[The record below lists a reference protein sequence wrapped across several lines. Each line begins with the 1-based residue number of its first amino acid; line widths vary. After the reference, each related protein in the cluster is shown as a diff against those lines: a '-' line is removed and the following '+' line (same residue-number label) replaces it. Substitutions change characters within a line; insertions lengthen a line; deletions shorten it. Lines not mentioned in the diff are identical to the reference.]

1 MAFLRYTALRA
12 LIFVIVAALLWIVGL
27 RGFVLLLFALLVSGV
42 VSLFVLNRS
51 RDELSAA
58 LVNRQQRI
66 KQRLAER
73 TAAEDAWNDEMRR
86 RGEPDGHR
94 DSSR

>member
-1 MAFLRYTALRA
+1 MALVRYTALR
-12 LIFVIVAALLWIVGL
+12 FVVFLVVAALLWIFGL
-27 RGFVLLLFALLVSGV
+27 RGFWLVLVAILLSGF

-58 LVNRQQRI
+58 YVERRQRI
-66 KQRLAER
+66 KHRMAER

-86 RGEPDGHR
+86 TKDAEQDG
-94 DSSR
+94 